1 MRRLLSRRWADR
13 ADVYRRI
20 ASAQSLLLCVD
31 YDGTLTPIAKHPSQ
45 ARLSIATKQLLNCLA
60 NLPGVRVVVVSGRAI
75 RDLKRLVGIRGLCY
89 VGNHG
94 LELQGPGL
102 RYLNPVAQATRSSL
116 KRLAAQ
122 IARALQPTP
131 GVELEDKGLTL
142 SIHWRNIPR
151 SAHRTFH
158 RLVAH
163 SLSSHLARGAI
174 RVTRG
179 KRVIEIRP
187 PVTWDKGRIITWLLQ
202 HGAWRALSRSPFV
215 VYLGDDQTDEDA
227 FRTVNRRRGL
237 SVLVGR
243 PNRRTAARFGLRGPA
258 DVTRWLQSVTSAR
271 TP

>member
-1 MRRLLSRRWADR
+1 MRRPLSRRWVDR

-20 ASAQSLLLCVD
+20 ASAQPLLLCVD

-45 ARLSIATKQLLNCLA
+45 ARLSVATKRWLKRLA
-60 NLPGVRVVVVSGRAI
+60 DLPEVRVVLVSGRAI
-75 RDLKRLVGIRGLCY
+75 LDLKRMVGIRGLCY

-102 RYLNPVAQATRSSL
+102 RYLNPVAQARRHYLT
-116 KRLAAQ
+116 RLAGQ
-122 IARALQPTP
+122 VARALRPIP
-131 GVELEDKGLTL
+131 GVELENKGLTF

-151 SAHRTFH
+151 SSHRRFH

-163 SLSSHLARGAI
+163 ALSPHLSSGAV
-174 RVTRG
+174 RVTTG

-187 PVTWDKGRIITWLLQ
+187 PVTWDKGRIITWHLR
-202 HGAWRALSRSPFV
+202 HGTGRALNTTPFV

-243 PNRRTAARFGLRGPA
+243 PSRRTAASYGLRSPA